1 MPKLFWDKIGERFYE
16 TGTKQAVLYLQN
28 AAGAYPQ
35 GIAWSGITG
44 FTESPDGAEA
54 NDLWADDMK
63 YLSIRST
70 ETYGF
75 SITAYSFPEEFEQC
89 DGTATPVRGVKLG
102 QQSRKAFGFVIKT
115 TVGNDIDFN
124 DHAYKLHLIYGATA
138 SPSDRD
144 YATINDSPE
153 AIEFSWDCETT
164 PIPVEGFK
172 PVSCI
177 TIDSRTADPE
187 ALADLEAALFG
198 TDGTATYT
206 EVTNTTGKNPAQ
218 EGWYERSG
226 TAGSYTYTLTTD
238 TTPQSGTTYYAKEA
252 GGTTA
257 YLPLPDDVLKTMG
270 YTAPS
275 AG

>member
-1 MPKLFWDKIGERFYE
+1 MAKLLWDQTGERFYE

-28 AAGAYPQ
+28 TAGAYPE

-75 SITAYSFPEEFEQC
+75 SITAYNYPEEFEQC
-89 DGTATPVRGVKLG
+89 DGTVTPVRGVKLG
-102 QQSRKAFGFVIKT
+102 QQSRRAFGFAIKT

-177 TIDSRTADPE
+177 TIDSRTADAE

-206 EVTNTTGKNPAQ
+206 EITNTTGKNPAQ

-226 TAGSYTYTLTTD
+226 TAGSYTYTLTAD
-238 TTPQSGTTYYAKEA
+238 TTPQSGTTYYAKDA

-257 YLPLPDDVLKTMG
+257 YLPLPDDVLEIMG
-270 YTAPS
+270 YTAP
-275 AG
+275 